1 MNLGS
6 KHRIWDDL
14 IIYAK
19 AAWEHVLKQI
29 KINNFSA
36 VDMLQGFDKTFGGLR
51 MSFARGTTF
60 TSSGIGKGNIDRLV

>member
-19 AAWEHVLKQI
+19 VAWEHVLKQI

-36 VDMLQGFDKTFGGLR
+36 VAMLQGFDKTSGG
-51 MSFARGTTF
+51 
-60 TSSGIGKGNIDRLV
+60 